1 MDCQH
6 TTGGCQAST
15 PTCSA
20 VEDENDKYARN
31 DRCESESDSD
41 ESRVDYPTLKQ
52 SLAWSFDDSVDEP
65 HVAGIYSCIMTPLL
79 QPMLNY
85 GDNESRPNSPHEK
98 QGPARIEEINFMN
111 SIAENIP
118 SCA

>member
-1 MDCQH
+1 MKDCQY

-15 PTCSA
+15 PACSA
-20 VEDENDKYARN
+20 VEVEN

-65 HVAGIYSCIMTPLL
+65 HVAGIYSCIMAPLL
-79 QPMLNY
+79 LPMINS
-85 GDNESRPNSPHEK
+85 GDDGSCPNSPHED
-98 QGPARIEEINFMN
+98 QDLARIEEMNFMK